1 MLLGV
6 LNPTNSFAGAARRAF
21 DDFSLE
27 LQKSADDDNFIEE
40 LAEYLNIMGNN
51 DVNEE

>member
-1 MLLGV
+1 MEERIERIEGEV
-6 LNPTNSFAGAARRAF
+6 MKERNN
-21 DDFSLE
+21 FSLE